1 MSYDVPRMAGDAAWT
16 EHDAHDH
23 ARRPGGEGSG
33 PMWEV
38 FVRQRRGMSHGH
50 AGSLH
55 APDAETALLNARDV
69 YTRRSEGVSVWV
81 VPSSAVTASDPDN
94 AASMFEP
101 FAEQPYRHATYYD
114 IPDEVGHM

>member
-1 MSYDVPRMAGDAAWT
+1 MPYEIHTPPGEPT
-16 EHDAHDH
+16 PEHIDTAHDDGT
-23 ARRPGGEGSG
+23 AKTW

-38 FVRQRRGMSHGH
+38 FVRSRRGMSHVH

-55 APDAETALLNARDV
+55 AADSETALQHARDV

-81 VPSSAVTASDPDN
+81 VPSAAVSAFDPDE
-94 AASMFEP
+94 AAAAFESNVQP
-101 FAEQPYRHATYYD
+101 FREASYYQ

>member
-38 FVRQRRGMSHGH
+38 FVRQRRGMSHVH

-55 APDAETALLNARDV
+55 APDAETAVQNARDV
-69 YTRRSEGVSVWV
+69 YTRRLEGVSIWV
-81 VPSSAVTASDPDN
+81 VPSTALTAFDPAD
-94 AASMFEP
+94 AADYIGANEK
-101 FAEQPYRHATYYD
+101 PYRYATYYE
-114 IPDEVGHM
+114 IPEEVGHM